1 MTEQGKEP
9 APAANATDPGGK
21 SGKTAVKKNAA
32 ALSAALRANLARR
45 KARERALRTTA
56 QKDDSEA

>member
-9 APAANATDPGGK
+9 APAAKASDSGGK
-21 SGKTAVKKNAA
+21 ADKAGGRKNNA

-56 QKDDSEA
+56 QKSDSEA

>member
-9 APAANATDPGGK
+9 APAVKASD
-21 SGKTAVKKNAA
+21 SGEKAHSSGVRKNSA

-45 KARERALRTTA
+45 KARDRALRANA
-56 QKDDSEA
+56 QKTDSEG